1 MTSDTDTALRIV
13 LGLRETELAQTLRRR
28 AAEAEAELQRWRRGG
43 VLPVEGQYYELTYA
57 GLDAYHMQYERP
69 ILKYLGDGFV
79 DKHEPDD
86 QAALPSQDYVAFDPD
101 KHADKGRGML
111 FTTALETRD
120 ATTHQ
125 PMMVNV
131 QILFPTRIVYE
142 VRRIPEWHLFEDR
155 PYIDSEGR
163 VALSGSASL

>member
-1 MTSDTDTALRIV
+1 MASDAEAALRIL
-13 LGLRETELAQTLRRR
+13 LGLRETELAQDLRRR
-28 AAEAEAELQRWRRGG
+28 AADAEAELARWRRGG
-43 VLPVEGQYYELTYA
+43 ELPVLDQYYELTYA
-57 GLDAYHMQYERP
+57 GLDAYHFQQDRP

-79 DKHEPDD
+79 DKDEPND
-86 QAALPSQDYVAFDPD
+86 QAALPSQDYVAFDPNR
-101 KHADKGRGML
+101 HADKGRGML
-111 FTTALETRD
+111 FATALETLD

-142 VRRIPEWHLFEDR
+142 IRRITEWSLFEDR